1 MGAPWPDPWVTIA
14 FLAGQTTTL
23 RFFTNIYVLPARPP
37 VAVAKLVGTA
47 AVLSGNRVAL
57 GIGMGW
63 MEEEFDAME
72 QPFAGR
78 GRRADEMLDVI
89 RTLWTGEVVEH
100 HGAHYDLPP
109 LEVQPVPSEPVPVWV
124 GGTSDA
130 ALRRAARNDG
140 WISDLHTTDELRAIR
155 ARIDGFRREYGRDH
169 LPFAMVGRQ
178 QGRRRPRRLP
188 AHGRRRRH
196 PPHDLAVGLLRGARG
211 HAAAE
216 ARRHPPLRR
225 RRHRPL
231 VTAAPAGL
239 GGRRLPCDAVFG
251 PDRGRGPGVSPG
263 GLSRRQFLAAGL
275 GVVGAAATAT
285 GLGGYVLPLLARE
298 DLIPGR
304 APEIALEARA
314 RGRPTPT
321 G

>member
-1 MGAPWPDPWVTIA
+1 MGTPWPDPWVTIA

-63 MEEEFDAME
+63 MEEEFEAME

-155 ARIDGFRREYGRDH
+155 ARIDGLPPRVRPRPPAVRHGR
-169 LPFAMVGRQ
+169 RQ

-196 PPHDLAVGLLRGARG
+196 PPDDLAVGLLRRPRR
-211 HAAAE
+211 HAPAE
-216 ARRHPPLRR
+216 ARRRPPLRR

-231 VTAAPAGL
+231 VRWPDAAS
-239 GGRRLPCDAVFG
+239 LPCDAVFG
-251 PDRGRGPGVSPG
+251 PDRWTR
-263 GLSRRQFLAAGL
+263 
-275 GVVGAAATAT
+275 
-285 GLGGYVLPLLARE
+285 
-298 DLIPGR
+298 IP
-304 APEIALEARA
+304 A
-314 RGRPTPT
+314 
-321 G
+321 

>member
-1 MGAPWPDPWVTIA
+1 MQFCFATTFSDPAELGPLAITAEAHGWDALAVSDHVVNPVTTRSTYPYTADGSRRWGMGTPWPDPWVTIA

-78 GRRADEMLDVI
+78 GKRADEMLEVI

-100 HGAHYDLPP
+100 HGVHYDVPP

-124 GGTSDA
+124 GGTSEA

-140 WISDLHTTDELRAIR
+140 WISDLHTTDEL
-155 ARIDGFRREYGRDH
+155 ARHPGAD
-169 LPFAMVGRQ
+169 
-178 QGRRRPRRLP
+178 RRLP
-188 AHGRRRRH
+188 PR
-196 PPHDLAVGLLRGARG
+196 V
-211 HAAAE
+211 
-216 ARRHPPLRR
+216 
-225 RRHRPL
+225 
-231 VTAAPAGL
+231 
-239 GGRRLPCDAVFG
+239 
-251 PDRGRGPGVSPG
+251 
-263 GLSRRQFLAAGL
+263 
-275 GVVGAAATAT
+275 
-285 GLGGYVLPLLARE
+285 
-298 DLIPGR
+298 R
-304 APEIALEARA
+304 A
-314 RGRPTPT
+314 
-321 G
+321 